1 MELSTLQSRIEKR
14 VSTVQQLI
22 VIESALNQLA
32 ALGLPDADLG
42 TLRAALTVLL
52 AKIEIQKA

>member
-22 VIESALNQLA
+22 VIEGAINQLA
-32 ALGLPDADLG
+32 ALGLPDTDLG
-42 TLRAALTVLL
+42 PMRAALVVLL
-52 AKIEIQKA
+52 TKVEVQKA

>member
-42 TLRAALTVLL
+42 ALRSALAALLL
-52 AKIEIQKA
+52 KIEGQKA